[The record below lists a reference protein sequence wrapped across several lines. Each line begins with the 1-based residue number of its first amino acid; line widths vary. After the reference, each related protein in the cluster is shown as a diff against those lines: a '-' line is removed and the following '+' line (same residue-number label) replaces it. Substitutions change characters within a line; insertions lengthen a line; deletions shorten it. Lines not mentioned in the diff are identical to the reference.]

1 MTKTVFRALSKITKV
16 GKIVT
21 GSYMLE
27 DEFVYVVTRDRRR
40 VSHTNH
46 VSRDSAYKESAYWT
60 KLIHTDLGGYK
71 ADPKSII
78 KIVRTNKPNRIK

>member
-1 MTKTVFRALSKITKV
+1 MV
-16 GKIVT
+16 
-21 GSYMLE
+21 E
-27 DEFVYVVTRDRRR
+27 DEFVYVVTRDGRR

-46 VSRDSAYKESAYWT
+46 LTRDDAYAESAYWT
-60 KLIHTDLGGYK
+60 RLIHTDLGGYK

>member
-1 MTKTVFRALSKITKV
+1 
-16 GKIVT
+16 
-21 GSYMLE
+21 MLE
-27 DEFVYVVTRDRRR
+27 DMVVYVVTRDGRR

-46 VSRDSAYKESAYWT
+46 ISRDSAYKESAYWT

-78 KIVRTNKPNRIK
+78 KIVRTDKPKRVK